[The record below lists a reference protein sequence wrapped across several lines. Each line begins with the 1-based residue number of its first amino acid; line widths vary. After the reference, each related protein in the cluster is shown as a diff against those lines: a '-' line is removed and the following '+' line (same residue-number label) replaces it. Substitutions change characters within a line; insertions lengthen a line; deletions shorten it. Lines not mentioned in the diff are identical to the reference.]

1 MHSVVLAV
9 VLASSSISLLYPQIP
24 FIAGGAAAASELFKT
39 LDKPSLLDPLS
50 MEGEAP
56 ADCQGQIELDNICF
70 SYPSRP
76 NTQVLKSLSLSIP
89 AGKTTAFVGASG
101 CGKSTVIGLLER
113 WYNPSTGRILLDGTD
128 ISTLNVKWLR
138 SQMALVQQVSHKVI
152 SKVPPLSNIQSRN
165 PSCSEA
171 PSFRMWQKA
180 SRKARRR

>member
-1 MHSVVLAV
+1 MQSVVLAV
-9 VLASSSISLLYPQIP
+9 VMASSSISLLYPQIP

-50 MEGEAP
+50 SEGETP
-56 ADCQGQIELDNICF
+56 ANCHGQIELEDICF

-76 NTQVLKSLSLSIP
+76 DVQVLHDLSLTIP

-113 WYNPSTGRILLDGTD
+113 WYTPNTGRLLLDGTD

-138 SQMALVQQVSHKVI
+138 SQMALVQQVSHG
-152 SKVPPLSNIQSRN
+152 LSQDLWSN
-165 PSCSEA
+165 
-171 PSFRMWQKA
+171 
-180 SRKARRR
+180 